1 MTSRPDEAWHIDTT
15 VIRLI
20 DGTKA
25 YVHAAIDNFSRRILA
40 FRVGASFDI
49 GNAVGLLLE
58 AASQAVAPRR
68 DGEPPMLVVDGGS
81 ENFNGRVDELVTSG
95 ILRRV
100 LAQTDITF
108 SNSMIEAFWR
118 TLKHRWL
125 FLDTLDTVEAV
136 RRHVTFYVNAHN
148 TEIPHSA
155 FAGQTPDEVYFGRG
169 DHVPAQLAAKRLEA
183 QEAHREANHRQV
195 CSACTGHRARS
206 SPEVAEAA

>member
-118 TLKHRWL
+118 TLKHQWL
-125 FLDTLDTVEAV
+125 FLNTLDTVEAV
-136 RRHVTFYVNAHN
+136 RRYVTFYVTARDGA
-148 TEIPHSA
+148 PVRRRRMGA
-155 FAGQTPDEVYFGRG
+155 MLGQGEVRGAPGPGRRS
-169 DHVPAQLAAKRLEA
+169 LAACMPGAVPLRLGGPPVL
-183 QEAHREANHRQV
+183 RQ
-195 CSACTGHRARS
+195 
-206 SPEVAEAA
+206 